1 MAARAKARQTEKAS
15 NRNRANAN
23 NLQVQKKEEQA
34 ARAQDS
40 STEQA
45 SPGLQVWTKAD
56 SQKASSTTNRN
67 TTPTVQASLTVGKVD
82 DPFEREADKQAD
94 AFTKNTGAPVPA
106 SAESSTPAAQTKPVD
121 AGSKAKTP
129 PVQAKKPNL
138 IQRVMRKAVIPGI
151 QRKLGALPEVQ
162 LMGEEGG
169 QMSESTA
176 SKIKSTSGGAALPPD
191 TRNQMEGHFGADF
204 SGVKIHTDSSA
215 VQMSQDLGAK
225 AFTHGSNIYFNE
237 GQYNPGSQSGDH
249 LIAHELTH
257 TVQQGAAVQMSPL
270 VNRDSSGEVRRG
282 FWDDPLGTIGGAISD
297 AAEWV
302 GDSLSAGVDWVKEQI
317 ADMAA
322 AMPGYSL
329 FTVVIGQDPITGRNV
344 ERNGYNFI
352 NAGLDIIPNGADYK
366 QKLEED
372 GGMAEAAAW
381 LDEQMLLLD
390 FSVGD
395 ILRDFGRFLDGLSMS
410 DITSPGAALNRGINV
425 FRPYVNRVITFAGNV
440 ARKLLEIVKEIAINA
455 LLEWVRDQTPWYPL
469 ITVVLGEDPITG
481 EAVERNGM
489 NILRGFISL
498 HPEGEAQLAQM
509 EESGSLQKAADWV
522 DSAIIRVTSIISG
535 LRNGFTTMWETFSI
549 TNLLHPIDTFTQI
562 YNLFSQPVSELVSF
576 ALEVAMMILKFIK
589 DALIARLIEFAR
601 TIPGYHLLTVI
612 MGKDVFSQ
620 EVVERSPENII
631 RGFMSL
637 VPGGEEKFQQLKESG
652 AIAETV
658 AWIEGAIA
666 ELNLTWDMIR
676 GLFTTAWNS
685 FSLADLASPIQT
697 FQRVMNLFGPPLYR
711 IVRFVGKVVMKIV
724 EIALRI
730 MGFPFELI
738 GSIIN
743 NARSAYD
750 LITNDPIG
758 FLKNLLGAVK
768 LAFQQFFGNIL
779 THLLNGVGQWLFGQ
793 LEGTGITMPPDFSF
807 QSILNLVFQILGITR
822 EAIFAKIREKV
833 GPERWARIER
843 TIDTLTGVWT
853 FVNDVITRGPIA
865 IWEKIQEQLSNLWD
879 MVLSA
884 ARNWIVTRIVEQ
896 VTIKLLSMLDPT
908 GIMAVVNS
916 FIAFFK
922 AVQSA
927 IEYMIPILEMVNSF
941 LGGIVQIAQ
950 GNIKPAA
957 DFLEQTMAR
966 GMPIMIGFLA
976 NQVGLGR
983 IGDKIREIVE
993 NIRERVDQGIQWLID
1008 RAWAMGANLL
1018 EMAGNAVGAVTGAI
1032 RNWWQ
1037 ARKEFNMPDGE
1048 HHAMYF
1054 QQSGNNTQLM
1064 INSTPQT
1071 LEQFLTAKRRD
1082 FAGDDAKLEII
1093 DNAEAEY
1100 TNLRTITRNN
1110 VTTGADAAVVTSAL
1124 ERISRY
1130 IMQLGGVDLRNLPG
1144 TFTQTPMGY
1153 GHTRVEKLTTR
1164 NATGGSAPTANPAW
1178 WQFITSK
1185 GLQAASDK
1193 WVRMH
1198 MLPERIGGSGAD
1210 ANNLLPAPNSVN
1222 RGAQVGSF
1230 ERAMY
1235 QLAERTNGQPNRANV
1250 VWMEIQGQSPHAKD
1264 TSVSGYTQDWFFS
1277 NIKMRGGVHFYNGSD
1292 WQVDAT
1298 TRVSE
1303 DVPSP
1308 APNFTLTSG
1317 PSLGSPSRTRLRGL
1331 DATTYTDSVVTHMKN
1346 EWRQSNN
1353 TPYSAVKGSGANT
1366 FETRMRNYLQATLSP
1381 TGYSN
1386 SWTGIWVNVINQSDA
1401 YVSNGSVSL
1410 N

>member
-34 ARAQDS
+34 ARAQEN

-45 SPGLQVWTKAD
+45 SPGLQVWTNTSA
-56 SQKASSTTNRN
+56 QKTSTNTNRN

-82 DPFEREADKQAD
+82 DPFEREADQQAD
-94 AFTKNTGAPVPA
+94 AFTKNSKAPVPA
-106 SAESSTPAAQTKPVD
+106 SAESTSPAAQRKATDKSPSVNPSAKAAAAPV
-121 AGSKAKTP
+121 
-129 PVQAKKPNL
+129 AKKPNL
-138 IQRVMRKAVIPGI
+138 IQRIMRKAVMPGI
-151 QRKLGALPEVQ
+151 QRKLGQMPDVQ

-169 QMSESTA
+169 QMSEATA
-176 SKIKSTSGGAALPPD
+176 GKIKSTSGGAALPPD

-204 SGVKIHTDSSA
+204 SQVRVHTDSSA
-215 VQMSQDLGAK
+215 VQMSQELGAK

-237 GQYNPGSQSGDH
+237 GQYSPGSQSGDH
-249 LIAHELTH
+249 LLAHELTH
-257 TVQQGAAVQMSPL
+257 TVQQGAAVQRSPL

-302 GDSLSAGVDWVKEQI
+302 GDSLSAGIDWIKDQI

-352 NAGLDIIPNGADYK
+352 NAGLDIIPNGAEYK

-372 GGMAEAAAW
+372 GGLAEAAAW

-390 FSVGD
+390 FSAGD
-395 ILRDFGRFLDGLSMS
+395 ILAAFRRYLDSLSMS
-410 DITSPGAALNRGINV
+410 DITSPGAALQRGINV
-425 FRPYVNRVITFAGNV
+425 FRPYVSRVITFARNV
-440 ARKLLEIVKEIAINA
+440 ASKLLEIVKEIAINA

-469 ITVVLGEDPITG
+469 IRVTLGEDPITG

-522 DSAIIRVTSIISG
+522 DSAILRVTSIISG
-535 LRNGFTTMWETFSI
+535 LRNGFTTMWRTFSI

-562 YNLFSQPVSELVSF
+562 YNLFSQPVSELISF
-576 ALEVAMMILKFIK
+576 AAEVAMMILKFIK
-589 DALIARLIEFAR
+589 DALVARLIEFAR

-612 MGKDVFSQ
+612 MGKDIFSQ
-620 EVVERSPENII
+620 EVVERTPENII

-658 AWIEGAIA
+658 TWIEGAIA

-676 GLFTTAWNS
+676 GLFITAWES
-685 FSLADLASPIQT
+685 FSLSDLAAPLQT
-697 FQRVMNLFGPPLYR
+697 FRRVMNLFGPPLFR
-711 IVRFVGKVVMKIV
+711 IVRFVGKVVMKII

-738 GSIIN
+738 GNIIN
-743 NARSAYD
+743 NARTAVD
-750 LITNDPIG
+750 LIVADPIG
-758 FLKNLLGAVK
+758 FLKNLLGSVK

-807 QSILNLVFQILGITR
+807 QSILNLVFQILGVTR
-822 EAIFAKIREKV
+822 ENIFAKIREKV

-843 TIDTLTGVWT
+843 TMDTLTGVWS

-884 ARNWIVTRIVEQ
+884 ARNWIVTRIIEQ

-941 LGGIVQIAQ
+941 LGGVVQIAQ

-957 DFLEQTMAR
+957 DFLEATMAR

-1008 RAWAMGANLL
+1008 RAWAMGSGLL
-1018 EMAGNAVGAVTGAI
+1018 EMAGNAVGAVTGAV

-1037 ARKEFNMPDGE
+1037 MRQSFTDQGEDHSMYFRGSEQNATLIVASNPTPIDTWIESRKTTLTANGKFTGAKQGAYNQIKNVLLPELHRATNPPRGSSAAPATRTVDVIVNDIVTQAKIIGLKEEVPVPRMAVSPGFSSNQAVDTTAEYIYDGPNNHEPGSNSTGGKLKPEFDELANRGIAGGYWVRFHLINADLGGKAVNSNLVPLSQSFNQEYSNQFEEPLKDHYDGTADPRGEKVPVWYDITLRYWAGTPSFVRSINVRGGKMKVDGDRWVRGRGMAPWRRTNIARPAVPTAGSAYSINSFISNSSPDFRDAARSSGLFSKTVRLLHSRGAALSSVNDIETIINAQTGSVWTPARKQK
-1048 HHAMYF
+1048 H
-1054 QQSGNNTQLM
+1054 
-1064 INSTPQT
+1064 IN
-1071 LEQFLTAKRRD
+1071 QFKTVRD
-1082 FAGDDAKLEII
+1082 AG
-1093 DNAEAEY
+1093 
-1100 TNLRTITRNN
+1100 
-1110 VTTGADAAVVTSAL
+1110 
-1124 ERISRY
+1124 RIS
-1130 IMQLGGVDLRNLPG
+1130 I
-1144 TFTQTPMGY
+1144 
-1153 GHTRVEKLTTR
+1153 
-1164 NATGGSAPTANPAW
+1164 
-1178 WQFITSK
+1178 
-1185 GLQAASDK
+1185 
-1193 WVRMH
+1193 
-1198 MLPERIGGSGAD
+1198 
-1210 ANNLLPAPNSVN
+1210 
-1222 RGAQVGSF
+1222 
-1230 ERAMY
+1230 
-1235 QLAERTNGQPNRANV
+1235 
-1250 VWMEIQGQSPHAKD
+1250 
-1264 TSVSGYTQDWFFS
+1264 
-1277 NIKMRGGVHFYNGSD
+1277 
-1292 WQVDAT
+1292 
-1298 TRVSE
+1298 
-1303 DVPSP
+1303 
-1308 APNFTLTSG
+1308 
-1317 PSLGSPSRTRLRGL
+1317 
-1331 DATTYTDSVVTHMKN
+1331 
-1346 EWRQSNN
+1346 
-1353 TPYSAVKGSGANT
+1353 
-1366 FETRMRNYLQATLSP
+1366 
-1381 TGYSN
+1381 
-1386 SWTGIWVNVINQSDA
+1386 
-1401 YVSNGSVSL
+1401 
-1410 N
+1410 

>member
-34 ARAQDS
+34 ARAQEN

-45 SPGLQVWTKAD
+45 GPSLQVWTKAD
-56 SQKASSTTNRN
+56 GQKTNSATSRTTS
-67 TTPTVQASLTVGKVD
+67 PTVQASLTVGKVD
-82 DPFEREADKQAD
+82 DPFEREADQQAE
-94 AFTKNTGAPVPA
+94 AFTNNSKVPVPA
-106 SAESSTPAAQTKPVD
+106 SAESTSPAAQRKAADKGGKSAQASAPV
-121 AGSKAKTP
+121 
-129 PVQAKKPNL
+129 AKKPNL
-138 IQRVMRKAVIPGI
+138 IQRIMRKAVMPGI
-151 QRKLGALPEVQ
+151 QRKLGQMPDVQ

-169 QMSESTA
+169 QMSEATA
-176 SKIKSTSGGAALPPD
+176 GKIKSTSGGAALPPD

-204 SGVKIHTDSSA
+204 SQVRVHTDSSA

-225 AFTHGSNIYFNE
+225 AFTHGNNIYFNE
-237 GQYNPGSQSGDH
+237 GQYSPGSQSGDH
-249 LIAHELTH
+249 LLAHELTH
-257 TVQQGAAVQMSPL
+257 TVQQGAAVQRSPL
-270 VNRDSSGEVRRG
+270 VSRDSSGEVRRG

-302 GDSLSAGVDWVKEQI
+302 GDSLSAGVDWVKDQI

-329 FTVVIGQDPITGRNV
+329 FTVVIGQDPISGRNV

-352 NAGLDIIPNGADYK
+352 NAGLDIIPNGAEYK

-395 ILRDFGRFLDGLSMS
+395 ILRDFSNFLSGLSMS
-410 DITSPGAALNRGINV
+410 DITSPGAALQRGINV
-425 FRPYVNRVITFAGNV
+425 FRPYVSRVITFARNV
-440 ARKLLEIVKEIAINA
+440 ASKLLEIVKEIAINA

-469 ITVVLGEDPITG
+469 IRVTLGEDPITG

-522 DSAIIRVTSIISG
+522 DSAILRVTSIISG
-535 LRNGFTTMWETFSI
+535 LRNGFTTMWRTFSI

-562 YNLFSQPVSELVSF
+562 YNLFSQPVSELISF
-576 ALEVAMMILKFIK
+576 AAEVAMMILKFIK
-589 DALIARLIEFAR
+589 DALVARLIEFAR

-612 MGKDVFSQ
+612 MGKDIFSQ
-620 EVVERSPENII
+620 EVVERTPENII

-658 AWIEGAIA
+658 TWIEGAIA

-676 GLFTTAWNS
+676 GLFITAWES
-685 FSLADLASPIQT
+685 FSLSDLAAPLQT
-697 FQRVMNLFGPPLYR
+697 FRRVMNLFGPPLFR
-711 IVRFVGKVVMKIV
+711 IVRFVGKVVMKII

-738 GSIIN
+738 GNIIN
-743 NARSAYD
+743 NARTAVD
-750 LITNDPIG
+750 LIVADPIG
-758 FLKNLLGAVK
+758 FLKNLLGSVK

-807 QSILNLVFQILGITR
+807 QSILNLVFQILGVTR
-822 EAIFAKIREKV
+822 ENIFAKIREKV

-843 TIDTLTGVWT
+843 TMDTLTGVWS

-884 ARNWIVTRIVEQ
+884 ARNWIVTRIIEQ

-941 LGGIVQIAQ
+941 LGGVVQIAQ

-957 DFLEQTMAR
+957 DFLEATMAR

-1008 RAWAMGANLL
+1008 RAWSMGASLL
-1018 EMAGNAVGAVTGAI
+1018 EMGSNAVGAVTGAI
-1032 RNWWQ
+1032 RGWWN
-1037 ARKEFNMPDGE
+1037 ARKQFRANDGQDHTLFFEGEGSSAELWVASKRRSFRTFIRDTRAEFARNG
-1048 HHAMYF
+1048 
-1054 QQSGNNTQLM
+1054 
-1064 INSTPQT
+1064 STPQENAALTAAEGVVDQIQALRQRTQTTNGTTDHTPEYDRLLT
-1071 LEQFLTAKRRD
+1071 LLSTHVSLLMARSENRMPVATDPSYGSLQNDFGTSMTVDVLSKLHRAGSGPNVTSPNWEALRKRKTGPGRGSYYVRGHLLNDNIGGPGTTWLNLTPLTQTANNRGSESHLRKIEAPLKTRVRQGRVFKYVVTDGGSYQGLNSAALAHFTAPTNPDPHKADKAALVRAEQFVPRQLVTSVEELNYDGTKKTARA
-1082 FAGDDAKLEII
+1082 AGDTEDPYHRPNETVDNSI
-1093 DNAEAEY
+1093 D
-1100 TNLRTITRNN
+1100 TDI
-1110 VTTGADAAVVTSAL
+1110 
-1124 ERISRY
+1124 
-1130 IMQLGGVDLRNLPG
+1130 
-1144 TFTQTPMGY
+1144 
-1153 GHTRVEKLTTR
+1153 
-1164 NATGGSAPTANPAW
+1164 
-1178 WQFITSK
+1178 
-1185 GLQAASDK
+1185 ASYH
-1193 WVRMH
+1193 VR
-1198 MLPERIGGSGAD
+1198 
-1210 ANNLLPAPNSVN
+1210 
-1222 RGAQVGSF
+1222 
-1230 ERAMY
+1230 
-1235 QLAERTNGQPNRANV
+1235 
-1250 VWMEIQGQSPHAKD
+1250 
-1264 TSVSGYTQDWFFS
+1264 
-1277 NIKMRGGVHFYNGSD
+1277 
-1292 WQVDAT
+1292 
-1298 TRVSE
+1298 
-1303 DVPSP
+1303 
-1308 APNFTLTSG
+1308 
-1317 PSLGSPSRTRLRGL
+1317 
-1331 DATTYTDSVVTHMKN
+1331 
-1346 EWRQSNN
+1346 
-1353 TPYSAVKGSGANT
+1353 
-1366 FETRMRNYLQATLSP
+1366 
-1381 TGYSN
+1381 
-1386 SWTGIWVNVINQSDA
+1386 
-1401 YVSNGSVSL
+1401 
-1410 N
+1410 